1 MVTCADRLR
10 AFIKRVL
17 DLTFLL
23 KNSTATVADQKTYLN
38 CAKSVHS
45 KSVALSEVQ
54 MLALN
59 ARNTLAKI
67 FRTTKKSM

>member
-1 MVTCADRLR
+1 MMICADRLR

-17 DLTFLL
+17 VLTFLL
-23 KNSTATVADQKTYLN
+23 KNPAATVADQKTYLN

-59 ARNTLAKI
+59 ARNTLAKK
-67 FRTTKKSM
+67 FRITKKSM